1 MIPAL
6 LTYLIRKLIIHL
18 RSGQKPL
25 MIALMLTISSATMAQ
40 KNFVL
45 YDVIYKDEKIG
56 TTKIN
61 TVTNGDTLH
70 CSIVSDISTRFLF
83 SIKVKS
89 VEESTYHSGKLVHS
103 IVNRNVNGNE
113 KVNRSTIAG
122 INNYALHREG
132 TKSIIKSDRINFN
145 VMMLYLTEPV
155 SLTKIYSD
163 NHQQFLKIEK
173 TGPHLYRL
181 NMPDGNHNL
190 YHYTNGICTKV
201 EVFSQLFDMQIV
213 LR

>member
-18 RSGQKPL
+18 RSGQKSL
-25 MIALMLTISSATMAQ
+25 ALVMLLSATSCAMAQ
-40 KNFVL
+40 NNTVM

-56 TTKIN
+56 STRIN
-61 TVTNGDTLH
+61 TITGGDSLH
-70 CSIVSDISTRFLF
+70 CSIVTNISTRFIF

-103 IVNRNVNGNE
+103 ITNRNVNGNE
-113 KVNRSTIAG
+113 KVNRTTVAG
-122 INNYALHREG
+122 INNYSVHREG
-132 TKSIIKSDRINFN
+132 TKSIFKSDKINFN

-155 SLTKIYSD
+155 GITKIYSD
-163 NHQQFLKIEK
+163 NHQQFLRIAN
-173 TGPHLYRL
+173 TGPHTYRL

-190 YHYTNGICTKV
+190 YHYTNGVCTKV

-213 LR
+213 RR